1 MRDRFP
7 AALLAI
13 VVLVLV
19 WSGVAPHDRTTWLL
33 EVFPVLV
40 GVPLLIF
47 TYRRFPLS
55 HLSYLLIAIHAVI
68 LMIGGKYTYALV
80 PLGDWVGDA
89 LGLARNHYDR
99 LGHFAQG
106 FVPAILAREILL
118 RTSPLRRGGWLRFII
133 VSICLAISAS
143 YELIEWVYAAVGG
156 EGSEDFLGMQ
166 GDVWDAQKDML
177 LALIGAITAL
187 LTFSRV
193 HDRSMSS
200 VSRLSATG
208 REGDNR
214 EWQD

>member
-1 MRDRFP
+1 M
-7 AALLAI
+7 
-13 VVLVLV
+13 
-19 WSGVAPHDRTTWLL
+19 
-33 EVFPVLV
+33 PV
-40 GVPLLIF
+40 
-47 TYRRFPLS
+47 
-55 HLSYLLIAIHAVI
+55 H
-68 LMIGGKYTYALV
+68 K
-80 PLGDWVGDA
+80 
-89 LGLARNHYDR
+89 
-99 LGHFAQG
+99 AQG

-200 VSRLSATG
+200 VTTAWASCRVVASFSSVPDLANGVRNPSTIATRRPFTTPGRSADMIFL
-208 REGDNR
+208 RF
-214 EWQD
+214 